1 MSDNNCP
8 HRDKIIEHEFRING
22 LEKETVATRSAI
34 GELHK
39 DLSGLTANLNQI
51 KWLIAGGLM
60 ATLGTSGAIPK
71 IIAFLL

>member
-8 HRDKIIEHEFRING
+8 HRDKIIEHEFRITG
-22 LEKETVATRSAI
+22 LEKESVSTKSAI

-39 DLSGLTANLNQI
+39 ALTGLTANLNQI